1 MFKEVLD
8 YISILKKISIEKD
21 YQLNNKKKKPLKPIK
36 IMKVRILKQTYI
48 RIPNRI
54 LNQSGKSN
62 SKVRLK
68 ILLNR
73 KKLLS
78 IMILSSSKPNLQSIY
93 QKGRD
98 NDFRILNFKIY

>member
-1 MFKEVLD
+1 M
-8 YISILKKISIEKD
+8 
-21 YQLNNKKKKPLKPIK
+21 
-36 IMKVRILKQTYI
+36 MKVRILKQTYI

-54 LNQSGKSN
+54 LNQSGKRN

-78 IMILSSSKPNLQSIY
+78 IMILSSSKPNL
-93 QKGRD
+93 
-98 NDFRILNFKIY
+98 